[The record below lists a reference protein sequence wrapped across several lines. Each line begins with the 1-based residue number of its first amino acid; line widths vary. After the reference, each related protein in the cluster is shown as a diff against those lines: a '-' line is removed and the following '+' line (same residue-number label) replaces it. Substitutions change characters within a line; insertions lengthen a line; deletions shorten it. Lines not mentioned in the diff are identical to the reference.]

1 MIFTFICVWL
11 RYETHAM
18 HPYKTKIY
26 EYIGRD
32 IMNVIYEIIY
42 FDIWDSSSYIIKYIL
57 LTLTLTLTPPPPPPH
72 THTHTQR
79 LNTGTSKQIRI
90 SWKRSIFFVTH
101 FIKWNTYI
109 IHYTL
114 SEICQAFI
122 SWIFDDYARR
132 YFKHK
137 CQASEK
143 FVYFYVLNT
152 WLGLFLH
159 ELLHQCGV
167 TWRQLACGIALV

>member
-1 MIFTFICVWL
+1 MNLKLICVWL
-11 RYETHAM
+11 RYETHAT
-18 HPYKTKIY
+18 HPYKANIY
-26 EYIGRD
+26 VNILED

-42 FDIWDSSSYIIKYIL
+42 FDIWTPVLIL
-57 LTLTLTLTPPPPPPH
+57 LNILQYTPPPPH
-72 THTHTQR
+72 THTQW
-79 LNTGTSKQIRI
+79 LNTGTYKQIRI

-114 SEICQAFI
+114 SEIFQAFI
-122 SWIFDDYARR
+122 SWIFDDYAYR
-132 YFKHK
+132 YFKQK
-137 CQASEK
+137 CQDSEK
-143 FVYFYVLNT
+143 YVHFYALNT

-167 TWRQLACGIALV
+167 AWR